1 VYDSGSVLLDIM
13 SFFVVGRLFRKNG
26 IDNLAFVLVLFTSAI
41 YTSTEYKFRF
51 LRYSVSLFE
60 IHCLWPWKLWVFVGI
75 LIPLVIV
82 IVFKHVQYAMQH
94 GLLVSKLVELTL
106 SVLFFLVPVVSNSN
120 FHFHHWYAGW
130 LVGMHCSFDTWWS
143 RATMA
148 WFWGMY
154 IQGIGCWGRDPILT
168 CAYAYFIST
177 DSHCP
182 YMSCNLKPD
191 NSTTPHYEPLARP
204 DWRNCSGYIP

>member
-1 VYDSGSVLLDIM
+1 M

-154 IQGIGCWGRDPILT
+154 IQGIHELQSQARQLDDASLRTSG
-168 CAYAYFIST
+168 ST
-177 DSHCP
+177 RLAKLFWLHSLGTRTVLLLSCLPRSP
-182 YMSCNLKPD
+182 YTELDC
-191 NSTTPHYEPLARP
+191 Y
-204 DWRNCSGYIP
+204 